1 MQYLFD
7 LGKALGKSDA
17 AAVANSVTPPLT
29 PIEKLYVLPISMKKT
44 GRNLIENSST
54 FLRNFPLYKCMI

>member
-17 AAVANSVTPPLT
+17 AAIASTVTPPLT
-29 PIEKLYVLPISMKKT
+29 PIEKLYVLPVSMKKT
-44 GRNLIENSST
+44 GRNFIENSSKFCT
-54 FLRNFPLYKCMI
+54 LQCMN